1 MTIGPKK
8 KTSKSLTR
16 ERTSAWIL
24 KMAKKL
30 KNRVMLNKEGTG
42 LAHVVDENGMYN
54 GRQVIAKK
62 TNKKTTR
69 I

>member
-1 MTIGPKK
+1 
-8 KTSKSLTR
+8 
-16 ERTSAWIL
+16 
-24 KMAKKL
+24 
-30 KNRVMLNKEGTG
+30 MLNKEGTG